1 MACRVG
7 EVCRV
12 GKGAHGTPLTPA
24 HESHARRAPRSPLVI
39 PDHSRVTAMVGTA
52 LQRAGGETIIGDRAF
67 AHPTALRH
75 HAFSVHDFK
84 QPYSTQRSAVP
95 LKAARGPRV
104 PLFLSPERGGAERRD
119 GATWVAPCD
128 RRDQPRC

>member
-24 HESHARRAPRSPLVI
+24 HESHARRAPRSPLFI

-67 AHPTALRH
+67 AHPTALRR
-75 HAFSVHDFK
+75 HAFSAHDFK

-95 LKAARGPRV
+95 PKAARGHRV
-104 PLFLSPERGGAERRD
+104 SLLSFPPDQGEPSAETAQVRTRL
-119 GATWVAPCD
+119 
-128 RRDQPRC
+128 